1 MNTRRHMQKLCIA
14 AALQAVLSV
23 ILALLSRRFAFG
35 SVESDRPIP
44 LVLMVLAAQ
53 FAVYV
58 YAIQAAVRCTATRKF
73 AVLIF
78 AAAAFFRLVL
88 LPTSPIQEIDIYRYI
103 WDGAVTTNGINPYR
117 YAPATILGV
126 NAEDTGRDELHT
138 LVRLRDE
145 SPSLRAILARIHYAD
160 LSTIYP
166 PVSQSVFAAA
176 LWLTPQSASVELRV
190 TILKSVLTMFDLSTA
205 GLVWVLL
212 GCAGR
217 HPGWTVAYAWC
228 PLIIKEISNGGHLDS
243 ISVFLTALAAL
254 AVVKAGV
261 AVEPRA
267 GVRFSVFGALTLAL
281 AIGAKL
287 YAVVLLPSFAAV
299 VAARLGIVRGAAW
312 LGLAT
317 SLSILL
323 VSPMIVTRPVDG
335 MVPHATHDAL
345 KALPPGAISTADAQG
360 NESQTVNAT
369 ASGLAAFLAG
379 WEMNDWLFMIVVEN
393 LRPEAQS
400 AEDPRQVWFA
410 VVPNSWRES
419 LVGPLAEAIGV
430 DIQAA
435 SFMLARAVTACAF
448 VLIALVLAQ
457 RVYMRQDVRQ
467 FLEVVF
473 LTLAWFW
480 LLSPTQ
486 NPWYWIW
493 AMPFLPF
500 ARNRA
505 WYAVSGLV
513 MTYYLRFWLLYHYPD
528 APTVGT
534 TYSGTQFFDF
544 VVSWLEYGLW
554 FLWLG
559 VCWYQQRKH
568 TSMPINFI
576 SWRSVPG
583 FTESQTTS
591 SVE

>member
-1 MNTRRHMQKLCIA
+1 MNTRRHMQQLCTA

-58 YAIQAAVRCTATRKF
+58 YAIKAAVRCTATRKF

-78 AAAAFFRLVL
+78 AAAAIFRLVL

-103 WDGAVTTNGINPYR
+103 WDGAVASNGINPYR

-126 NAEDTGRDELHT
+126 NAKDTPRDELRT

-145 SPSLRAILARIHYAD
+145 SPGLGAILARIHYAD

-176 LWLTPQSASVELRV
+176 QWLTPQSASVELRV
-190 TILKSVLTMFDLSTA
+190 TILKAVLTMFDLSTA
-205 GLVWVLL
+205 GLVWMLL
-212 GCAGR
+212 VCAGR

-243 ISVFLTALAAL
+243 ISVFLTALAGL

-261 AVEPRA
+261 AVDHRA
-267 GVRFSVFGALTLAL
+267 GVRFSIFAALTLAL

-317 SLSILL
+317 SLSVLL
-323 VSPMIVTRPVDG
+323 VSPMLVTTPVDG
-335 MVPHATHDAL
+335 KVAHAAGDLSMA
-345 KALPPGAISTADAQG
+345 APPGAVGPEDNQDDDRQAASP
-360 NESQTVNAT
+360 T
-369 ASGLAAFLAG
+369 ASGLAAFLTG
-379 WEMNDWLFMIVVEN
+379 WEMNDWLFMIVFEN
-393 LRPEAQS
+393 LRPETSVQ
-400 AEDPRQVWFA
+400 EPRQVWFA

-419 LVGPLAEAIGV
+419 LLGPVAESIGV

-457 RVYMRQDVRQ
+457 RVYVRQDVRQ

-559 VCWYQQRKH
+559 VCWDQQRKQA
-568 TSMPINFI
+568 SVPIHFI